1 MTRRAEGFLD
11 RREEGLG
18 GGGSTNLGR
27 LLEVVMLCLRS
38 SRLRD
43 WPEEDPDLSRL
54 LPDEELVVLGGRDE
68 RCVVHGGG
76 PEFA

>member
-1 MTRRAEGFLD
+1 MERRG
-11 RREEGLG
+11 EGLG
-18 GGGSTNLGR
+18 GLGSTNLGR
-27 LLEVVMLCLRS
+27 LLEVVNVCLRS
-38 SRLRD
+38 SRPSD

-54 LPDEELVVLGGRDE
+54 LPEDVLVVLGGRDA